1 MKHNQTENIEKIFTE
16 ICKDLEFQ
24 TFNILKIFCYSFIDT
39 NKPKISLK
47 LKIPQDHKTF
57 TKTFQIYQKTVTLS
71 IISSHVNKIVIA
83 PSKNA
88 SRF

>member
-24 TFNILKIFCYSFIDT
+24 TFNIFKNFWYSFIDK

-47 LKIPQDHKTF
+47 IKDPTRSQD
-57 TKTFQIYQKTVTLS
+57 IYKDFS
-71 IISSHVNKIVIA
+71 NISENCYSVDNLQSCK
-83 PSKNA
+83 
-88 SRF
+88 